1 MTVLSVSRKW
11 KISSEGPGE
20 VGEGGKLKGKNNSAI
35 FPNIWYILTFWRWY
49 PDCRFFI
56 YLNSFEIQAEKL
68 SLPLRLKEKYPGRSG
83 ARGEKRRGTKVFDEC
98 PSLVSETWNWTPASL
113 FPSALK
119 GQDFYTVLSETDTK
133 IRLTWIKLVP
143 EALNLLPD

>member
-20 VGEGGKLKGKNNSAI
+20 GGEEEAKRKNNCAI

-56 YLNSFEIQAEKL
+56 YLNSFEIKAEKL
-68 SLPLRLKEKYPGRSG
+68 SLPRRLKEKSPGRSG
-83 ARGEKRRGTKVFDEC
+83 ARGEKRRGAKVFRGC
-98 PSLVSETWNWTPASL
+98 RNLVSETWNWTPASL

-119 GQDFYTVLSETDTK
+119 GQDFYTVLSESDTK
-133 IRLTWIKLVP
+133 IRLRWIKLVP
-143 EALNLLPD
+143 EALNLLLD